1 MGHRVDKVAAQL
13 HEEISD
19 ILSRRVHDPRL
30 ALLNV
35 VEVTLTPD
43 LRTARVH
50 VSTLAA
56 EPERKAI
63 MEALEHARGFVRRE
77 LAERLR
83 SNLRRV
89 PEIVFV
95 DDRNIEYAI
104 HIGQVLKEILPN
116 ES

>member
-13 HEEISD
+13 QEEIGD

-30 ALLNV
+30 ALVNV
-35 VEVTLTPD
+35 VEVTVTPD
-43 LRTARVH
+43 LRLARVH
-50 VSTLAA
+50 VSALAS
-56 EPERKAI
+56 EPDRKAI
-63 MEALEHARGFVRRE
+63 MEALGHARGFVRHE

-95 DDRNIEYAI
+95 DDHNIEYAV
-104 HIGQVLKEILPN
+104 HIGQVLKEILPD